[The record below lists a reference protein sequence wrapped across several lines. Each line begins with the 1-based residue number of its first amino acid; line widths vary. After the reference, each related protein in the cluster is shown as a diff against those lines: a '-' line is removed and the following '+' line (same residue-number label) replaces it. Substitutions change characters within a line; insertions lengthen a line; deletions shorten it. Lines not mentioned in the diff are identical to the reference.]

1 MNREDEKMH
10 SEKPWNKKIQNKK
23 VPSGKEK
30 IHKRYSIK
38 KGLKERKGSL
48 IIKIMAAIIIGVVLI
63 SQINILLV
71 NKFSKDFF
79 SEVYGDSQE
88 KNIEKI
94 QEDLE
99 EYFGSIEKTFDNIS
113 TSYDINMYYS
123 GKNSSSVDKFIAMHD
138 MQKSFQ
144 NAFESKLSG
153 TTVLLVSKEGEISVN
168 NNDVLTKEWKEIK
181 QNEVFN
187 EARKNNRKLCY
198 SYVDEGFTYATKSSS
213 IILGVKAL
221 RNINNKLYGY
231 GVILI
236 PDSELDNFY
245 RYGENQYNSISIID
259 SNGMIVSSTDKYQIG
274 ETDTEL
280 QKITNEMLEKEITVE
295 KMEKN
300 AKTNMVLCKK
310 IPYVDYSLCFTV
322 DANEAIESLY
332 NISTLMWYIAIITGA
347 VLLVIY
353 ILVRRTM
360 SPLRQ
365 LGRKM
370 SYVAKGDFNQYAEVT
385 GDGEIQ
391 ELAKSYNRML
401 HDINHYV
408 DSIIEIQKQKRQA
421 EIHALQMQ
429 INPHYI
435 YNTLTSIKWL
445 IMQGDTVKSTKAI
458 DAFIKLLRS
467 TISKSDEYI
476 SVEEEI
482 ENLKNYMYIN
492 EIRYGEKIK
501 TEFFISINEPDQLM
515 IPKMI
520 LQPFIENAFFHGFP
534 EGQNGEIFVCVR
546 EKAEK
551 LIVEIIDNG
560 VGMDERQVNELEN
573 GKSSRKSEHFTGIGI
588 NNIRDRLKLIYENQ
602 YELKI
607 KSSLGEG
614 TTVTVV
620 LPIQHKE
627 I

>member
-10 SEKPWNKKIQNKK
+10 SEKAWNKKIQNKK
-23 VPSGKEK
+23 VLSGKEK
-30 IHKRYSIK
+30 IHKRDSIK

-99 EYFGSIEKTFDNIS
+99 EYFDSIEKTFDNIS

-123 GKNSSSVDKFIAMHD
+123 GKNSSLADKFVAMHN

-144 NAFESKLSG
+144 NAIESKLSG

-168 NNDVLTKEWKEIK
+168 NNDVLTKDWKEIK

-198 SYVDEGFTYATKSSS
+198 SYVDEGFTYATKSNS

-221 RNINNKLYGY
+221 RDMNNKLYGY

-353 ILVRRTM
+353 ILIRRTM

>member
-10 SEKPWNKKIQNKK
+10 SEKAWNKKIQNKK
-23 VPSGKEK
+23 VPRGKEK

-38 KGLKERKGSL
+38 NGLTERNGSL

-123 GKNSSSVDKFIAMHD
+123 GKNSSSVDKFIAMHN

-168 NNDVLTKEWKEIK
+168 NNDVLTKDWKEIK

-221 RNINNKLYGY
+221 RDMNNKLYGY

-353 ILVRRTM
+353 ILIRRTM

-546 EKAEK
+546 EKTEK

-614 TTVTVV
+614 TTVKVV

>member
-10 SEKPWNKKIQNKK
+10 SEKAWNKKIQNKK
-23 VPSGKEK
+23 VPRGKEK

-99 EYFGSIEKTFDNIS
+99 EFFDSIEKTFDNIS

-123 GKNSSSVDKFIAMHD
+123 GKNSSSVDKFIAMHN

-168 NNDVLTKEWKEIK
+168 NNDVLTKDWKEIK

-221 RNINNKLYGY
+221 RDMNNKLYGY

-353 ILVRRTM
+353 ILIRRTM

>member
-123 GKNSSSVDKFIAMHD
+123 GKNSSSVDKFIAMHN

-221 RNINNKLYGY
+221 RNMNNKLYGY

-560 VGMDERQVNELEN
+560 VGMDERQVYELEN

>member
-10 SEKPWNKKIQNKK
+10 SEKAWNKKIQNKK

-123 GKNSSSVDKFIAMHD
+123 GKNSSSVDKFIAMHN

-168 NNDVLTKEWKEIK
+168 NNDVLTKDWKEIK

-221 RNINNKLYGY
+221 RDMNNKLYGY

>member
-123 GKNSSSVDKFIAMHD
+123 GKNSSSVDKFIAMHN

-168 NNDVLTKEWKEIK
+168 NNDVLTKDWKEIK

-221 RNINNKLYGY
+221 RDMNNKLYGY

-274 ETDTEL
+274 EKDTEL

>member
-10 SEKPWNKKIQNKK
+10 SEKAWNKKIQNKK
-23 VPSGKEK
+23 VLSGKEK
-30 IHKRYSIK
+30 IHKRDSIK

-99 EYFGSIEKTFDNIS
+99 EYFDSIEKTFDNIS

-123 GKNSSSVDKFIAMHD
+123 GKNSSLADKFVAMHN

-144 NAFESKLSG
+144 NAIESKLSG

-168 NNDVLTKEWKEIK
+168 NNDVLTKDWKEIK

-221 RNINNKLYGY
+221 RDMNKKLYGY

-353 ILVRRTM
+353 ILIRRTM

>member
-10 SEKPWNKKIQNKK
+10 SEKAWNKKIQNKK
-23 VPSGKEK
+23 VLSGKEK
-30 IHKRYSIK
+30 IHKRDSIK

-99 EYFGSIEKTFDNIS
+99 EYFDSIEKTFDNIS

-123 GKNSSSVDKFIAMHD
+123 GKNSSLADKFVAMHN

-144 NAFESKLSG
+144 NAIESKLSG

-168 NNDVLTKEWKEIK
+168 NNDVLTKDWKEIK

-221 RNINNKLYGY
+221 RDMNNKLYGY

-353 ILVRRTM
+353 ILIRRTM

-534 EGQNGEIFVCVR
+534 EGQNGKIFVCVR

>member
-10 SEKPWNKKIQNKK
+10 SEKAWNKKIQNKK
-23 VPSGKEK
+23 VLSGKEK
-30 IHKRYSIK
+30 IHKRDSIK

-99 EYFGSIEKTFDNIS
+99 EYFDSIEKTFDNIS

-123 GKNSSSVDKFIAMHD
+123 GKNSSLADKFVAMHN

-144 NAFESKLSG
+144 NAIESKLSG

-168 NNDVLTKEWKEIK
+168 NNDVLTKDWKEIK

-221 RNINNKLYGY
+221 RDMNNKLYGY

-353 ILVRRTM
+353 ILIRRTM

>member
-123 GKNSSSVDKFIAMHD
+123 GKNSSSVDKFIAMHN

-221 RNINNKLYGY
+221 RNMNNKLYGY

-534 EGQNGEIFVCVR
+534 EGQNGEIFLCVR

>member
-99 EYFGSIEKTFDNIS
+99 EYFGSIEKKFDNIS

-123 GKNSSSVDKFIAMHD
+123 GKNSSSVDKFIAMHN

-221 RNINNKLYGY
+221 RNMNNKLYGY

>member
-1 MNREDEKMH
+1 
-10 SEKPWNKKIQNKK
+10 
-23 VPSGKEK
+23 
-30 IHKRYSIK
+30 
-38 KGLKERKGSL
+38 
-48 IIKIMAAIIIGVVLI
+48 
-63 SQINILLV
+63 
-71 NKFSKDFF
+71 
-79 SEVYGDSQE
+79 VYGDSQE

-99 EYFGSIEKTFDNIS
+99 EYFDSIEKTFDNIS

-123 GKNSSSVDKFIAMHD
+123 GKNSSLADKFVAMHN

-144 NAFESKLSG
+144 NAIESKLSG

-168 NNDVLTKEWKEIK
+168 NNDVLTKDWKEIK

-221 RNINNKLYGY
+221 RDMNNKLYGY

-353 ILVRRTM
+353 ILIRRTM

>member
-10 SEKPWNKKIQNKK
+10 SEKAWNKKIQNKK
-23 VPSGKEK
+23 VPRGKEK

-123 GKNSSSVDKFIAMHD
+123 GKNSSSVDKFIAMHN

-168 NNDVLTKEWKEIK
+168 NNDVLTKDWKEIK

-221 RNINNKLYGY
+221 RDMNNKLYGY

-353 ILVRRTM
+353 ILIRRTM

>member
-10 SEKPWNKKIQNKK
+10 SEKAWNKKIQNKK

-99 EYFGSIEKTFDNIS
+99 EFFGSIEKTFDNIS

-123 GKNSSSVDKFIAMHD
+123 GKNSSSADKFIAMHN
-138 MQKSFQ
+138 MQKSLQ

-168 NNDVLTKEWKEIK
+168 NNDVLTKDWKEIK

-221 RNINNKLYGY
+221 RDMNNKLYGY

-280 QKITNEMLEKEITVE
+280 QKITNEMFEKEITVE

-353 ILVRRTM
+353 ILIRRTM

-546 EKAEK
+546 EKTEK

-614 TTVTVV
+614 TTVKVV

>member
-1 MNREDEKMH
+1 
-10 SEKPWNKKIQNKK
+10 
-23 VPSGKEK
+23 
-30 IHKRYSIK
+30 
-38 KGLKERKGSL
+38 
-48 IIKIMAAIIIGVVLI
+48 MAAIIIGVVLI

-123 GKNSSSVDKFIAMHD
+123 GKNSSSVDKFIAMHN

-168 NNDVLTKEWKEIK
+168 NNDVLTKDWKEIK

-221 RNINNKLYGY
+221 RDMNNKLYGY

>member
-10 SEKPWNKKIQNKK
+10 SEKPWNEKIQNKK

-123 GKNSSSVDKFIAMHD
+123 GKNSSSVDKFIAMHN

-221 RNINNKLYGY
+221 RNMNNKLYGY

-360 SPLRQ
+360 SLLRQ

>member
-1 MNREDEKMH
+1 MEKLFAF
-10 SEKPWNKKIQNKK
+10 KLDICN
-23 VPSGKEK
+23 
-30 IHKRYSIK
+30 KRYSIK

-123 GKNSSSVDKFIAMHD
+123 GKNSSSVDKFIAMHN

-168 NNDVLTKEWKEIK
+168 NNDVLTKDWKEIK

-221 RNINNKLYGY
+221 RDMNNKLYGY

>member
-10 SEKPWNKKIQNKK
+10 SEKAWNKKIQNKK
-23 VPSGKEK
+23 VPRGKEK

-99 EYFGSIEKTFDNIS
+99 EFFGSIEKTFDNIS

-123 GKNSSSVDKFIAMHD
+123 GKNSSSADKFIAMHN
-138 MQKSFQ
+138 MQKAFQ

-168 NNDVLTKEWKEIK
+168 NNDVLTKDWKEIK

-221 RNINNKLYGY
+221 RDMNNKLYGY

-259 SNGMIVSSTDKYQIG
+259 SNGKIVSSTDKYQIG

-280 QKITNEMLEKEITVE
+280 QKITNEMFEKEITVE

-353 ILVRRTM
+353 ILIRRTM

>member
-10 SEKPWNKKIQNKK
+10 SEKAWNKKIQNKK
-23 VPSGKEK
+23 VPRGKEK

-99 EYFGSIEKTFDNIS
+99 EFFGSIEKTFDNIS

-123 GKNSSSVDKFIAMHD
+123 GKNSSSVDKFIAMHN

-221 RNINNKLYGY
+221 RNMNNKLYGY

>member
-23 VPSGKEK
+23 VPRGKGK
-30 IHKRYSIK
+30 IHKRHSIK
-38 KGLKERKGSL
+38 KGLKERKGGL

-99 EYFGSIEKTFDNIS
+99 EYFDSIEKTFDNIS

-123 GKNSSSVDKFIAMHD
+123 GKNSSLADKFVAMHN

-144 NAFESKLSG
+144 NAIESKLSG

-168 NNDVLTKEWKEIK
+168 NNDVLTKDWKEIK

-221 RNINNKLYGY
+221 RDMNNKLYGY

-332 NISTLMWYIAIITGA
+332 NISTLIWYIAIITGA

-353 ILVRRTM
+353 ILIRRTM

>member
-1 MNREDEKMH
+1 MNRENEKMH
-10 SEKPWNKKIQNKK
+10 SEKAWNKKIQNKK
-23 VPSGKEK
+23 VPRGKEK

-99 EYFGSIEKTFDNIS
+99 EFFGSIEKTFDNIS

-123 GKNSSSVDKFIAMHD
+123 GKNSSSVDKFIAMHN

-168 NNDVLTKEWKEIK
+168 NNDVLTKDWKEIK

-198 SYVDEGFTYATKSSS
+198 SYVDEGFTYATKSNS

-221 RNINNKLYGY
+221 RDMNNKLYGY

-353 ILVRRTM
+353 ILIRRTM

-546 EKAEK
+546 EKTEK

>member
-10 SEKPWNKKIQNKK
+10 SEKAWNKKIQNKK
-23 VPSGKEK
+23 VLSGKEK
-30 IHKRYSIK
+30 IHKRDSIK

-48 IIKIMAAIIIGVVLI
+48 IIKIMAAIIISVVLI

-99 EYFGSIEKTFDNIS
+99 EYFDSIEKTFDNIS

-123 GKNSSSVDKFIAMHD
+123 GKNSSLADKFVAMHN

-144 NAFESKLSG
+144 NAIESKLSG

-168 NNDVLTKEWKEIK
+168 NNDVLTKDWKEIK

-198 SYVDEGFTYATKSSS
+198 SYVDEGFTYATKSNS

-221 RNINNKLYGY
+221 RDMNNKLYGY

-332 NISTLMWYIAIITGA
+332 NISTLIWYIAIITGA

-353 ILVRRTM
+353 ILIRRTM

-607 KSSLGEG
+607 KSLLGEG